1 MTAQGTTQVRTIRWG
16 ILGTGRIAKA
26 FATALKDTPDA
37 VLAAVASRSVDSAT
51 AFATEYGSH
60 ELTKSHGSYQA
71 LADDPDVDAIY
82 IATPHPMHHENALMC
97 LNAGK
102 AILVEKAFTV
112 NRREAEE
119 IVALARAKKLF
130 AMEAMWTRFHPSML
144 EAKRIIASG
153 EIGTVA
159 TIQADLG
166 FYSDAGPEHR
176 LFNPALG
183 GGSLLDLGIYPL
195 SIAAYFLG
203 PVQSVKASGQI
214 GPTGVDVQACFVLT
228 HENGG
233 LSSCSSSLLARTP
246 VECTIC
252 GSEGFIRMHNRF
264 HNTEDLTVEL
274 NDGSRR
280 TVNKPRIGN
289 GYAHEII
296 EVNRCL
302 REGLLES
309 PVMPLDET
317 LALMGV
323 LDEMRKQ
330 IGVVYDADRAA

>member
-1 MTAQGTTQVRTIRWG
+1 MTGTVSTIRWG

-26 FATALKDTPDA
+26 FAAALKDTPDA

-51 AFATEYGSH
+51 AFASEHGAH

-71 LADDPDVDAIY
+71 LAEDPDVDAIY
-82 IATPHPMHHENALMC
+82 IATPHPMHRENALMC
-97 LNAGK
+97 LNGGK
-102 AILVEKAFTV
+102 HVLVEKAFAV
-112 NRREAEE
+112 NRREAQD
-119 IVALARAKKLF
+119 IVALAREKKLF
-130 AMEAMWTRFHPSML
+130 VMEAMWTRFHPAVL
-144 EAKRIIASG
+144 EAKRIVASG

-159 TIQADLG
+159 TVQGDLG
-166 FYSDAGPEHR
+166 FYSEAGPEHR

-183 GGSLLDLGIYPL
+183 GGALLDLGIYPL

-203 PVQSVKASGQI
+203 PVKTVQAVGQL
-214 GPTGVDVQACFVLT
+214 GPTGVDVQCSFVLQ

-233 LSSCSSSLLARTP
+233 LAACTASLAASTP
-246 VECTIC
+246 VEFTVC
-252 GSEGFIRMHNRF
+252 GSKGFVRLHKRF
-264 HNTEDLTVEL
+264 HNTEELTVEL
-274 NDGSRR
+274 DDGNRR
-280 TVNKPRIGN
+280 TQRVPYIGN

-309 PVMPLDET
+309 PLMPADET

-323 LDEMRKQ
+323 LDEIRRQ
-330 IGVVYDADRAA
+330 IGVVYDADL

>member
-1 MTAQGTTQVRTIRWG
+1 MTGTVRTIRWG

-26 FATALKDTPDA
+26 FATALKETPDA

-51 AFATEYGSH
+51 AFASHHGAH

-82 IATPHPMHHENALMC
+82 IATPHPMHRENALMC
-97 LNAGK
+97 LAAGK
-102 AILVEKAFTV
+102 HVLVEKAFAV

-119 IVALARAKKLF
+119 IVALARAKNRF
-130 AMEAMWTRFHPSML
+130 VMEAMWTRFHPAVL
-144 EAKRIIASG
+144 EAKRIAASG

-159 TIQADLG
+159 TVQGDLG
-166 FYSDAGPEHR
+166 FYSEAGPEHR

-183 GGSLLDLGIYPL
+183 GGALLDLGIYPL

-203 PVQSVKASGQI
+203 PVKTVQAVGQL
-214 GPTGVDVQACFVLT
+214 GPTGVDVQCTFVLQ
-228 HENGG
+228 HEKGG
-233 LSSCSSSLLARTP
+233 LAACTASLAARTP
-246 VECTIC
+246 VEFTVC
-252 GSEGFIRMHNRF
+252 GSKGFVRLHNRF
-264 HNTEDLTVEL
+264 HNTEELTVEL
-274 NDGSRR
+274 DDSSRR
-280 TVNKPRIGN
+280 TQRVPYIGN

-309 PVMPLDET
+309 PVMPADET

-323 LDEMRKQ
+323 LDEIRRQ
-330 IGVVYDADRAA
+330 IGVVYDADR

>member
-1 MTAQGTTQVRTIRWG
+1 MTVRTIRWG
-16 ILGTGRIAKA
+16 ILGTGKIAKA

-51 AFATEYGSH
+51 AFATEHGSH

-82 IATPHPMHHENALMC
+82 IATPHPMHRDNAVMC
-97 LNAGK
+97 LNGGK
-102 AILVEKAFTV
+102 HVLVEKAFSV

-119 IVALARAKKLF
+119 IVALARERKLF
-130 AMEAMWTRFHPSML
+130 AMEAMWTRFQPAVL
-144 EAKRIIASG
+144 EAKRIAASG

-159 TIQADLG
+159 TAQGDLG

-203 PVQSVKASGQI
+203 PVKSVRAVGQL
-214 GPTGVDVQACFVLT
+214 GPTGVDVQCAFALQ

-233 LSSCSSSLLARTP
+233 VAACASSLAARTP
-246 VECTIC
+246 AEFTVS
-252 GSEGFIRMHNRF
+252 GSKGSVRLHGRF
-264 HNTEDLTVEL
+264 HNTEELTVEL
-274 NDGSRR
+274 DDGSRR
-280 TVNKPRIGN
+280 TLRLPRIGN

-302 REGLLES
+302 REGLTES

-323 LDEMRKQ
+323 LDEMRRQ
-330 IGVVYDADRAA
+330 IGVAYDADR